1 MKGKEKRPPENLVED
16 STVRFG
22 HVKIMLE
29 PFGWLFFCH
38 ADNFF
43 KVMPLAK
50 SEPRTRC
57 IVNYIINLT
66 TTCLEVFTAMLL

>member
-43 KVMPLAK
+43 KVMP
-50 SEPRTRC
+50 PRKVGTKNRG
-57 IVNYIINLT
+57 VLSII
-66 TTCLEVFTAMLL
+66 